1 MSILPKKE
9 PVRHIADYIGMLH
22 ASEQE
27 LADAFL
33 TVAKEHKEEPDIFS
47 NCNLLSD
54 WSARHVEGLKPFIE
68 RYSEKKALEPRLLRH
83 GLFHGPR
90 PGGYGLVRDLQD
102 LLLLASENH
111 STWVIL
117 LQAARGLRDEDFK
130 TLCMTSDQEARR
142 QVSWLE
148 TRIKQSAA
156 QPLNMP
162 V

>member
-1 MSILPKKE
+1 
-9 PVRHIADYIGMLH
+9 
-22 ASEQE
+22 
-27 LADAFL
+27 
-33 TVAKEHKEEPDIFS
+33 
-47 NCNLLSD
+47 
-54 WSARHVEGLKPFIE
+54 
-68 RYSEKKALEPRLLRH
+68 LRH